1 MQSESAKKRKST
13 GPGYLTRSWDP
24 TGLPSWAS
32 SENEELNA
40 EKRSHAKELLSALL
54 KLFVCLKISAKDL
67 CVLCYHAYHAGL
79 PNDDIHNFVGHPD
92 WNSDRYQKRVDQ
104 AFGLKLPTYPVKTPV
119 WNVDSKMRY
128 AKAVAI
134 RLPHRCLVEELAANP
149 EIQFRAAEKEW
160 SLSYYAHPTV
170 VRHQMEGLPM
180 PIPIALYLDAVRVG
194 APVAGRTDSTLGVW
208 MYNLVSRK
216 RHLLL
221 SIRRLMLCRCGCRG
235 WCSLCPLSTAL
246 AWSIT
251 SMNEGVNPRLTH
263 DRLVW
268 PVDHPLAELAGV
280 ALGYVAVVV
289 QLKGDWGGV
298 WPYPRYRRLE
308 HVVQPVFLVQVHS
321 RHDAHNA
328 AVYFYGRV
336 TLAHAV
342 RCGLL

>member
-1 MQSESAKKRKST
+1 
-13 GPGYLTRSWDP
+13 
-24 TGLPSWAS
+24 
-32 SENEELNA
+32 
-40 EKRSHAKELLSALL
+40 
-54 KLFVCLKISAKDL
+54 
-67 CVLCYHAYHAGL
+67 
-79 PNDDIHNFVGHPD
+79 
-92 WNSDRYQKRVDQ
+92 
-104 AFGLKLPTYPVKTPV
+104 
-119 WNVDSKMRY
+119 
-128 AKAVAI
+128 
-134 RLPHRCLVEELAANP
+134 
-149 EIQFRAAEKEW
+149 
-160 SLSYYAHPTV
+160 
-170 VRHQMEGLPM
+170 
-180 PIPIALYLDAVRVG
+180 
-194 APVAGRTDSTLGVW
+194 

-221 SIRRLMLCRCGCRG
+221 SIRRLMFCRCGCRG
-235 WCSLCPLSTAL
+235 WCSLFPLFTAL

-289 QLKGDWGGV
+289 ELKGDWGGV